1 MRIVTNYWVTFC
13 FTTYVFDSHADLCLI
28 PPESIPFK
36 PESESELSTVY
47 YFTPGSES
55 KSISLIQSRNLN
67 RFRHW
72 MTDSGPQCSK
82 VACLPQNARPPMW
95 FLQLRAILQLCPF
108 IHIFDVFQEWKCHEP
123 RYMESKRSRNQSFL
137 VNRNRGRNRFRMA
150 MLCWKRNR
158 NQPQFFLAES
168 ESESAPVFLAESE
181 SISVSWDQAQVCPT
195 QYEKCETSI
204 SFLNMRQFNFSLTF
218 H

>member
-13 FTTYVFDSHADLCLI
+13 FTIYVFDSHADLCLI

-47 YFTPGSES
+47 YFSPESES
-55 KSISLIQSRNLN
+55 ESIPLMQSRNRN

-95 FLQLRAILQLCPF
+95 FLQLRAILQLCLLPEATF
-108 IHIFDVFQEWKCHEP
+108 IHIFDVFLGVEVSWTPPYGIKTELIPEP
-123 RYMESKRSRNQSFL
+123 KVRSQNQYFL

-168 ESESAPVFLAESE
+168 ES
-181 SISVSWDQAQVCPT
+181 ISVSWDQAQVCPT

-204 SFLNMRQFNFSLTF
+204 SFLNIASI
-218 H
+218 